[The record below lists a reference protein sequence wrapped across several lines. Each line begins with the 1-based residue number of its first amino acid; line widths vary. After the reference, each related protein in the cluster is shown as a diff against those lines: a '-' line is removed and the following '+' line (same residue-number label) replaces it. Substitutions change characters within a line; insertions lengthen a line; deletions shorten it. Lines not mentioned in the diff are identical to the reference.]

1 MLADVAASQ
10 LSQPIIRLFGFTAQQ
25 SLF

>member
-10 LSQPIIRLFGFTAQQ
+10 LSQPIIRLLSFTAQQ
-25 SLF
+25 SIF